1 MKRFD
6 IKMLPRLTR
15 LVRPIYL
22 NRRRFKVIDTMAMKY
37 EDLPPQIQNQLQQ
50 LQQFQQQL
58 QLTAQQHLQLESQ
71 IKENA
76 NALEELDKTEK
87 DAQVYQSVGSILI
100 KKKSDKVMQDLQERS
115 ESLKVR
121 KTSVEKQEQ
130 RLREKV
136 EEIQNK
142 IQGALSPQAG

>member
-1 MKRFD
+1 
-6 IKMLPRLTR
+6 
-15 LVRPIYL
+15 
-22 NRRRFKVIDTMAMKY
+22 MAMKY
-37 EDLPPQIQNQLQQ
+37 EDLPPQIQNQLQH

-58 QLTAQQHLQLESQ
+58 QITAQQHLQLESQ

-100 KKKSDKVMQDLQERS
+100 KKKSDEIKQELQERS
-115 ESLKVR
+115 ESLNVR